1 VFGKPQKGFTIPSQ
15 INTFV
20 SLKKLTMAVYRFR
33 IVFEDDEDIYRDID
47 VQGKQNF
54 EVLHRAIQEAIDF
67 DGVKEASFYV
77 SDDMWRKGREIALN
91 PVQNDDD
98 DDDDFRKPKKL
109 PALKMSKTLIASII
123 DDPHQKFIYVYDP
136 AVKWTLMIELMKI
149 VEDDP
154 KAVYPKCVKKGG
166 IAPKQYKQ
174 VIAPPVDDE
183 DDEEDEAD
191 KKAREMVFVVDEEYD
206 GDEDALE
213 GEEEDTDAVAADGD
227 SEEGGEDAEEGGDDD
242 FAPQFGDGEEEF

>member
-1 VFGKPQKGFTIPSQ
+1 
-15 INTFV
+15 
-20 SLKKLTMAVYRFR
+20 MAVYRFR

-67 DGVKEASFYV
+67 DGIKDASFYV

-91 PVQNDDD
+91 PVQHDDD

-154 KAVYPKCVKKGG
+154 KAIYPKCVKKGG

-183 DDEEDEAD
+183 EEEDEAD
-191 KKAREMVFVVDEEYD
+191 KKAREKVFVVDEEYD
-206 GDEDALE
+206 GEEDALE
-213 GEEEDTDAVAADGD
+213 GEEEDTDVAGASGE
-227 SEEGGEDAEEGGDDD
+227 SEEGGDVADESSDD
-242 FAPQFGDGEEEF
+242 FAPQFGDGEEEY

>member
-1 VFGKPQKGFTIPSQ
+1 
-15 INTFV
+15 
-20 SLKKLTMAVYRFR
+20 MAVYRFR

-67 DGVKEASFYV
+67 DGVKDASFYV

-91 PVQNDDD
+91 PVQNDAD

-154 KAVYPKCVKKGG
+154 KAVYPKCIKKGG

-183 DDEEDEAD
+183 DEEDEAD
-191 KKAREMVFVVDEEYD
+191 KKAREKVFVVDEEYD